1 MVGRGTLWFVV
12 AAVSLV
18 FMLVTSGVPLADLV
32 PPLHTLFL
40 LLSIPLAVGTVG
52 ALVRTHP
59 ATTVPAGQRRAEA
72 VMTPRP
78 RRSEVSGSSNPSPDQ
93 ARLTLRLA
101 PLELPDSLAR

>member
-40 LLSIPLAVGTVG
+40 LLSIPVAVGTVG

-59 ATTVPAGQRRAEA
+59 ATTVPAAQRRAEA
-72 VMTPRP
+72 VNTRP